1 MRFGNKVWVGAADAV
16 AAAAVP
22 ARQYDA
28 PQTGSGTPGSMP
40 VAKTAPFPP
49 GKWPEPRIAAVQS
62 LWGDGFIAPGGA
74 TEAIRLAEPL
84 ALDQRATLLLVGGG
98 LGGPAHAIA
107 TTFDTWVTSCEAE
120 PVLAAIASKRAALLN
135 DADGP
140 DSGTGHMTFAAW
152 DTGNP
157 TFMRNSSNHVL
168 SLEALRGTQ
177 AAPFVDAIAGALRP
191 HGQVVMTELVADLRP
206 DGTDREFAAWCRLE
220 NRLPALP
227 KPEEVSAALTR
238 QHFDVRVVEDIS
250 DRHVTQTL
258 AGWRGAVRGLSGGP
272 RPAVTQAA
280 AFVTEAELWL
290 LRIRLMR
297 RLGLRLMRWH
307 AISAA

>member
-1 MRFGNKVWVGAADAV
+1 MRFGNKVWVG
-16 AAAAVP
+16 
-22 ARQYDA
+22 
-28 PQTGSGTPGSMP
+28 GGN
-40 VAKTAPFPP
+40 TAPMRVVSPLAPGEGSASDTESDGPRAGPSSFPA
-49 GKWPEPRIAAVQS
+49 GKWPAPRIAAVQS
-62 LWGDGFIAPGGA
+62 LWGEGFIAPGGA
-74 TEAIRLAEPL
+74 TEAIRLAKPL

-107 TTFDTWVTSCEAE
+107 TTFNTWVTSCEAE
-120 PVLAAIASKRAALLN
+120 PVLAALASKKASFPGAGGDHL
-135 DADGP
+135 
-140 DSGTGHMTFAAW
+140 TFAAW

-157 TFMRNSSNHVL
+157 SFKKNSSNHVL

-177 AAPFVDAIAGALRP
+177 AEPFVDSIAGALRP
-191 HGQVVMTELVADLRP
+191 HGQVVMTELVADLLP
-206 DGTDREFAAWCRLE
+206 SGTDREFAAWCRLE
-220 NRLPALP
+220 NRLPDLP
-227 KPEEVSAALTR
+227 KPEDVSAALTR
-238 QHFDVRVVEDIS
+238 QHFDVRIVEDIS

-272 RPAVTQAA
+272 RPAVSQAA